1 LVSQISGSTQK
12 KRNAFFYGKVNMNLL
27 FFLKLYLLTVPIFFL
42 LDIIW
47 LGVVAKGFYRK
58 HLGFILSPEVNWP
71 AAVIFY
77 LIYIAGILFF
87 AVTPAIER
95 NSLLRALVWGGLY
108 GFFTYATYDLTN
120 MALIKGWPI
129 KIVVVDI
136 LWGMALCSVVAVS
149 SFGVARWLS

>member
-1 LVSQISGSTQK
+1 
-12 KRNAFFYGKVNMNLL
+12 MNLL

-71 AAVIFY
+71 AAITFY

-87 AVTPAIER
+87 AVAPAIER
-95 NSLLRALVWGGLY
+95 TSLLRALVWGGLY

-136 LWGMALCSVVAVS
+136 LWGMVLCAVVAMS
-149 SFGVARWLS
+149 SFGVARWLT